1 MNKGEGARGF
11 TLLEVI
17 VSFTILALVS
27 GIVFVG
33 LRFALNAYDRAQ
45 QRIER
50 SAVQRALFGR
60 LKHQV
65 ASLYPVTPMG
75 GFLEEAGMPD
85 PVQDPLRRA
94 MATRRPLFVGAE
106 DFMVFVSVVSLL
118 NTARPGLTVV
128 RYGLAQDEQ
137 GNYYL
142 GVMETP
148 YTGEGSFAA
157 MVEAPRGTPYPLVEG
172 IRSVAFQYYGF
183 DPASRGYAWFTA
195 WSGPDVG
202 AAPEAVQIHFDD
214 RYVLLQVQC
223 PVPGSLT
230 RMPPSPLVGTGSVR

>member
-1 MNKGEGARGF
+1 MTPVRSARGF

-45 QRIER
+45 ERIER

-65 ASLYPVTPMG
+65 ASLYPVTPTG
-75 GFLEEAGMPD
+75 GFLEEAALGPI
-85 PVQDPLRRA
+85 QDPLRRA
-94 MATRRPLFVGAE
+94 LATRRPLFVGTE

-118 NTARPGLTVV
+118 NTDRPGLTVV
-128 RYGLAQDEQ
+128 RYGLAQDEE
-137 GNYYL
+137 GDFYL
-142 GVMETP
+142 GVLEVP
-148 YTGEGSFAA
+148 YTGERSFAT
-157 MVEAPRGTPYPLVEG
+157 MVEAPRGTPYPLVEKV
-172 IRSVAFQYYGF
+172 RSLEFQYYGF
-183 DPASRGYAWFTA
+183 DPASLAYAWFGV
-195 WSGPDVG
+195 WSGSEVG
-202 AAPEAVQIHFDD
+202 AAPEAVQIRFDE

-223 PVPGSLT
+223 PLPGTLI
-230 RMPPSPLVGTGSVR
+230 RRPPSPLVGTGSVR